1 MAKKADDLKNLAG
14 DLKSIFSE
22 IGSLVDQL
30 NEKLGKTADI
40 SEKISDSQSKNKDLS
55 KEIVYDDEYREG
67 VIKKIAKLNDE
78 DRKALLE
85 KLKTGKGFT
94 KELGSQA
101 GLMGKNGTLAGAAA
115 ASHFKSM
122 KGIEKQIQGQA
133 MLIKGAKS
141 FQAILGLMN
150 RAMDQMIVE
159 FGKAEKE
166 VTQMGKGLNLSKLE
180 AGGVRANFAQIA
192 MDSGDIRVNTSRLV
206 KANADLNTQ
215 LGTATVFS
223 DELLTTTTK
232 LTEVVGLSAEAAGS
246 LAFQAQRSG
255 TSLREVE
262 ENVLEISYG
271 LQQSAGTSLNM
282 KDVLE
287 ATGKVSG
294 QLRAQLGAN
303 PEAIAEAV
311 TKAKLL
317 GAELEDLAKAGETL
331 LDFESSIEKELE
343 AELLTGKQLNL
354 ERARAAA
361 LAGDQAT
368 LADELAKNMGSF
380 SEFSN
385 MNVLQQQKL
394 AEAMGMSADQVSDML
409 FKQETMGMNAE
420 QLRAVGKGELAD
432 RMEMLDLEERRN
444 LAQEKLAGAM
454 GDVAMAVLP
463 VVEFFGSIFEFVTG
477 TQAVLVPMVSIM
489 AALAAGAA
497 AYAGYM
503 AVAAIKNAGG
513 LGVMMAKA
521 AASIMTSASAMPIIG
536 IAAGLAGIAA
546 MYAMVKKAPK
556 VKDGFAPSSKGPFTI
571 TDNYGGMAMT
581 TPGDNLQ
588 VGPGRSG
595 GGRAQPIVIKNT
607 FDAFAASNGN
617 GRKGLGGTQ
626 EMQASPTFA

>member
-14 DLKSIFSE
+14 DLKDIFSE

-30 NEKLGKTADI
+30 NVKLGNTADI
-40 SEKISDSQSKNKDLS
+40 AGKLSDNQAKSKDLTQ
-55 KEIVYDDEYREG
+55 EIVYNEEYKEG
-67 VIKKIAKLNDE
+67 VAKKIAKLSDE
-78 DRKALLE
+78 ERKALLE
-85 KLKTGKGFT
+85 KLKTGKGFS
-94 KELGSQA
+94 KELGAQA
-101 GLMGKNGTLAGAAA
+101 GLMGKNGALAGAAA
-115 ASHFKSM
+115 ASHFKALGSM
-122 KGIEKQIQGQA
+122 EKMVKKQVEQNALADIYNKLG
-133 MLIKGAKS
+133 
-141 FQAILGLMN
+141 GLMN
-150 RAMDQMIVE
+150 RTLDEMIVQ
-159 FGKAEKE
+159 FSKAEKE
-166 VTQMGKGLNLSKLE
+166 VTEMAKGLNLSKTE
-180 AGGVRANFAQIA
+180 AMDVRKNFSQIA
-192 MDSGDIRVNTSRLV
+192 LDSGDVRVNTSRLV
-206 KANADLNTQ
+206 KANADLNAQ

-223 DELLTTTTK
+223 GELLVTTSK

-354 ERARAAA
+354 EKARAAA

-444 LAQEKLAGAM
+444 LAQEKLVGLL
-454 GDVAMAVLP
+454 GDVAAAFMPIVDAVAS
-463 VVEFFGSIFEFVTG
+463 VFEFITG
-477 TQAVLVPMVSIM
+477 TKAVMVPLVGIM
-489 AALAAGAA
+489 TALATAAGMFAA
-497 AYAGYM
+497 KSAI
-503 AVAAIKNAGG
+503 AATKSM
-513 LGVMMAKA
+513 VKA
-521 AASIMTSASAMPIIG
+521 AAETFGSFAKIPFGIG
-536 IAAGLAGIAA
+536 IPLAIGAVA
-546 MYAMVKKAPK
+546 SMYSLFKKAPK
-556 VKDGFAPSSKGPFTI
+556 VKDGIAPASRGPFTI
-571 TDNYGGMAMT
+571 RDNYGAIGTT
-581 TPGDNLQ
+581 TPGDALTTSPN
-588 VGPGRSG
+588 VGKSSG
-595 GGRAQPIVIKNT
+595 GAQPIVIKNT

>member
-14 DLKSIFSE
+14 DLKDIFSE

-30 NEKLGKTADI
+30 NVKLGNTADI
-40 SEKISDSQSKNKDLS
+40 AGKLSDNQAKSKDLTQ
-55 KEIVYDDEYREG
+55 EIVYNEEYKEG
-67 VIKKIAKLNDE
+67 VAKKIAKLSDE
-78 DRKALLE
+78 ERKALLE
-85 KLKTGKGFT
+85 KLKTGKGFS
-94 KELGSQA
+94 KELGAQA
-101 GLMGKNGTLAGAAA
+101 GLMGKNGALAGAAA
-115 ASHFKSM
+115 ASHFKALGAM
-122 KGIEKQIQGQA
+122 EK
-133 MLIKGAKS
+133 MIKKQVQQNALAEIYNKFG
-141 FQAILGLMN
+141 GLMN
-150 RAMDQMIVE
+150 RTLDEMITQ
-159 FGKAEKE
+159 FMKAEKE
-166 VTQMGKGLNLSKLE
+166 VTEMAKGLNLSKTE
-180 AGGVRANFAQIA
+180 AMDVRENFSKIA
-192 MDSGDIRVNTSRLV
+192 LDSGDIRVNTSRLV
-206 KANADLNTQ
+206 KANADLNAQ

-223 DELLTTTTK
+223 GELLTTTSK

-380 SEFSN
+380 SEFSS

-409 FKQETMGMNAE
+409 FDQETMGMNAE

-444 LAQEKLAGAM
+444 LAQEKLAGLL
-454 GDVAMAVLP
+454 GDVASAMMPIVEGFANVL
-463 VVEFFGSIFEFVTG
+463 EFVTG
-477 TQAVLVPMVSIM
+477 TKAVLVPLVGVL

-497 AYAGYM
+497 AF
-503 AVAAIKNAGG
+503 AAKSAYGAIQTQIQAAGG
-513 LGVMMAKA
+513 IMKAFAQIPLG
-521 AASIMTSASAMPIIG
+521 IG
-536 IAAGLAGIAA
+536 IPAGLAAVAA
-546 MYAMVKKAPK
+546 MYAMVRKVPK
-556 VKDGFAPSSKGPFTI
+556 VKDGIADASRGPFTI
-571 TDNYGGMAMT
+571 TDNYGAIGST
-581 TPGDNLQ
+581 TPGDGLFVSPNA
-588 VGPGRSG
+588 GRSSG
-595 GGRAQPIVIKNT
+595 AAAQPIVIKNT

>member
-14 DLKSIFSE
+14 DLKDIFSE

-30 NEKLGKTADI
+30 NVKLGNTADI
-40 SEKISDSQSKNKDLS
+40 AGKLSDNQAKSKDLTQ
-55 KEIVYDDEYREG
+55 EIVYNEEYKEG
-67 VIKKIAKLNDE
+67 VAKKIAKLSDE
-78 DRKALLE
+78 ERKALLE
-85 KLKTGKGFT
+85 KLKTGRGFS
-94 KELGSQA
+94 KELGTQA
-101 GLMGKNGTLAGAAA
+101 GLLGKNGALAGAAA
-115 ASHFKSM
+115 ASHFKALGGM
-122 KGIEKQIQGQA
+122 EK
-133 MLIKGAKS
+133 MIKKQVQQNALADIYNKLG
-141 FQAILGLMN
+141 GLMN
-150 RAMDQMIVE
+150 RSLDEMIVQ
-159 FGKAEKE
+159 FSKAEKE
-166 VTQMGKGLNLSKLE
+166 VTEMAKGLNLSKTE
-180 AGGVRANFAQIA
+180 AMDVRENFSKIA
-192 MDSGDIRVNTSRLV
+192 LDSGDIRVNTSRLV
-206 KANADLNTQ
+206 KANADLNAQ

-223 DELLTTTTK
+223 GELLTTTSK

-255 TSLREVE
+255 TSLRAVE

-303 PEAIAEAV
+303 PKAIAEAV

-317 GAELEDLAKAGETL
+317 GAELEDLAAAGKQL
-331 LDFESSIEKELE
+331 LDFESSIEQELE

-354 ERARAAA
+354 EKARAAA

-380 SEFSN
+380 SDFTK
-385 MNVLQQQKL
+385 MNTLQQDAL
-394 AEAMGMSADQVSDML
+394 AKSMGMSTDALSDML

-420 QLRAVGKGELAD
+420 QLRSVGKGELAD
-432 RMEMLDLEERRN
+432 RMELLDLEERRN
-444 LAQEKLAGAM
+444 LAQEKLAGLM
-454 GDVAMAVLP
+454 GDVAAAFMPIVDAVAK
-463 VVEFFGSIFEFVTG
+463 VFEFITG
-477 TQAVLVPMVSIM
+477 TKAVMVPLVGIM
-489 AALAAGAA
+489 TALATAAGMFAAKSAYAA
-497 AYAGYM
+497 AQSM
-503 AVAAIKNAGG
+503 V
-513 LGVMMAKA
+513 KA
-521 AASIMTSASAMPIIG
+521 AAETFGSFAKIPFGIG
-536 IAAGLAGIAA
+536 IPLAIGAVA
-546 MYAMVKKAPK
+546 SMYSLFKKAPK

-571 TDNYGGMAMT
+571 TDNYGGMATT

-595 GGRAQPIVIKNT
+595 GGNAQPIIIKNT

-617 GRKGLGGTQ
+617 GRKGLGGAQ

>member
-14 DLKSIFSE
+14 DLKDIFSE

-30 NEKLGKTADI
+30 NVKLGNTADI
-40 SEKISDSQSKNKDLS
+40 AGKLNDNQAKSKDLTQ
-55 KEIVYDDEYREG
+55 EIVYNEEYKEG
-67 VIKKIAKLNDE
+67 VAKKIAKLSDE
-78 DRKALLE
+78 ERKALLE
-85 KLKTGKGFT
+85 KLKTGKGFS
-94 KELGSQA
+94 KELGAQA
-101 GLMGKNGTLAGAAA
+101 GLIGKNGALAGAAA
-115 ASHFKSM
+115 ASHFKALGAM
-122 KGIEKQIQGQA
+122 EKMVKKQVQANALADIQNKLG
-133 MLIKGAKS
+133 
-141 FQAILGLMN
+141 GLMN
-150 RAMDQMIVE
+150 RALDEMIVQ
-159 FGKAEKE
+159 FSKAEKE
-166 VTQMGKGLNLSKLE
+166 VVGMAKGLNLSKTE
-180 AGGVRANFAQIA
+180 AMDVRKNFSQIA
-192 MDSGDIRVNTSRLV
+192 LDSGDIRVNTSRLV
-206 KANADLNTQ
+206 KANADLNAQ

-223 DELLTTTTK
+223 GELLTTTSK
-232 LTEVVGLSAEAAGS
+232 LTETVGLSAEAAGS

-303 PEAIAEAV
+303 PKAIAEAV

-317 GAELEDLAKAGETL
+317 GAELEDLAKAGESL

-380 SEFSN
+380 SEFSD

-409 FKQETMGMNAE
+409 FDQETMGMNAE

-444 LAQEKLAGAM
+444 LAQEKLVGLM
-454 GDVAMAVLP
+454 GDVAAAFMP
-463 VVEFFGSIFEFVTG
+463 IVEMFASVFEFIMG
-477 TQAVLVPMVSIM
+477 TKAVMVPLVGVMT
-489 AALAAGAA
+489 ALAASAAMFAANAAKGAVQSMIKSA
-497 AYAGYM
+497 AETFGSYAKIPFGLGIPLAVG
-503 AVAAIKNAGG
+503 AVA
-513 LGVMMAKA
+513 
-521 AASIMTSASAMPIIG
+521 S
-536 IAAGLAGIAA
+536 
-546 MYAMVKKAPK
+546 MYALFRKAPK

-571 TDNYGGMAMT
+571 TDNYGGMATT
-581 TPGDNLQ
+581 TPGDNVQ

>member
-14 DLKSIFSE
+14 DLKDIFSE

-30 NEKLGKTADI
+30 NVKLGNTADI
-40 SEKISDSQSKNKDLS
+40 AGKLSDNQAKSKDLTQ
-55 KEIVYDDEYREG
+55 EIVYNEEYKEG
-67 VIKKIAKLNDE
+67 VAKKIAKLSDE
-78 DRKALLE
+78 ERKALLE
-85 KLKTGKGFT
+85 KLKTGKGFS
-94 KELGSQA
+94 KELGAQA
-101 GLMGKNGTLAGAAA
+101 GLMGKNGALAGAAA
-115 ASHFKSM
+115 ASHFKALGSM
-122 KGIEKQIQGQA
+122 EKMVKKQVEQNALADIYNKLG
-133 MLIKGAKS
+133 
-141 FQAILGLMN
+141 GLMN
-150 RAMDQMIVE
+150 RTLDEMIAQ
-159 FGKAEKE
+159 FSKAEKE
-166 VTQMGKGLNLSKLE
+166 VTEMAKTLNLSKTE
-180 AGGVRANFAQIA
+180 AMGVRDGFREIA
-192 MDSGDIRVNTSRLV
+192 INSGYIRVNTSRLV
-206 KANADLNTQ
+206 KANADLNAQ
-215 LGTATVFS
+215 LGTAAVFS
-223 DELLTTTTK
+223 GELLVTTSK

-354 ERARAAA
+354 EKARAAA

-380 SEFSN
+380 SEFSD

-409 FKQETMGMNAE
+409 FEQETMGMNAE

-444 LAQEKLAGAM
+444 LAQEKLAGLL
-454 GDVAMAVLP
+454 GDVAAAMMPIVDAFAGV
-463 VVEFFGSIFEFVTG
+463 FEFIMG
-477 TQAVLVPMVSIM
+477 TKAVLVPLVGVM
-489 AALAAGAA
+489 AALATSAA
-497 AYAGYM
+497 M
-503 AVAAIKNAGG
+503 FAAKS
-513 LGVMMAKA
+513 AKA
-521 AASIMTSASAMPIIG
+521 AYHSMIKSAAETFGSFAKIPFGIG
-536 IAAGLAGIAA
+536 IPLAIGAVA
-546 MYAMVKKAPK
+546 SMYALFKKAPK

-571 TDNYGGMAMT
+571 TDNYGNMGRT
-581 TPGDNLQ
+581 TPGDN
-588 VGPGRSG
+588 VTVSPNAGSPARM
-595 GGRAQPIVIKNT
+595 QPIVIKNNW
-607 FDAFAASNGN
+607 DAFAASNGN
-617 GRKGLGGTQ
+617 GRKGLAGTQ
-626 EMQASPTFA
+626 ELQATNTLV

>member
-1 MAKKADDLKNLAG
+1 MAKKAEDLKNLAG
-14 DLKSIFSE
+14 DLKDIFSE

-30 NEKLGKTADI
+30 NAKLGNTADI
-40 SEKISDSQSKNKDLS
+40 AGKLSDNQAKSKDLTQ
-55 KEIVYDDEYREG
+55 EIVYNEEYKEG
-67 VIKKIAKLNDE
+67 VAKKIAKLSDE
-78 DRKALLE
+78 ERKSLLE
-85 KLKTGKGFT
+85 KLKTGKGFS
-94 KELGSQA
+94 KELGTQA
-101 GLMGKNGTLAGAAA
+101 GLMGKNGALAGAAA
-115 ASHFKSM
+115 ASHFKALGTM
-122 KGIEKQIQGQA
+122 EKMVKKQVQANALADIQNKLG
-133 MLIKGAKS
+133 
-141 FQAILGLMN
+141 GLMN
-150 RAMDQMIVE
+150 RALDEMIVQ
-159 FGKAEKE
+159 FSKAEKE
-166 VTQMGKGLNLSKLE
+166 VVGMAKGLNLSKDE
-180 AGGVRANFAQIA
+180 AMDVRASFAQIA
-192 MDSGDIRVNTSRLV
+192 LDSGDIRVNTSRLV
-206 KANADLNTQ
+206 KANADLNAQ

-223 DELLTTTTK
+223 GELLTTTSK

-262 ENVLEISYG
+262 ENVLAVSYG

-317 GAELEDLAKAGETL
+317 GAELEDLAKAGEQL

-354 ERARAAA
+354 EKARAAA

-380 SEFSN
+380 SDFTN
-385 MNVLQQQKL
+385 MNTLQQQKL

>member
-1 MAKKADDLKNLAG
+1 MAKKAEDLKNLAG

-30 NEKLGKTADI
+30 NEKLGNTADI
-40 SEKISDSQSKNKDLS
+40 AGKINDNQAKSKDLTQ
-55 KEIVYDDEYREG
+55 EIVYNDEYREG
-67 VIKKIAKLNDE
+67 VAKKIAALSDKDK
-78 DRKALLE
+78 KALLE
-85 KLKTGKGFT
+85 KLKTGKGFS
-94 KELGSQA
+94 KELGAQV
-101 GLMGKNGTLAGAAA
+101 GLMGKEGALAGASA
-115 ASHFKSM
+115 ASHFKKMGSL
-122 KGIEKQIQGQA
+122 EKEIKKQEKINALAHIQNKLG
-133 MLIKGAKS
+133 
-141 FQAILGLMN
+141 GLMN
-150 RAMDQMIVE
+150 RAMDEMINQ
-159 FGKAEKE
+159 FLIAEKE
-166 VTQMGKGLNLSKLE
+166 IVGMAKGLNLSKTE
-180 AGGVRANFAQIA
+180 ALQVRDGFREIA
-192 MDSGDIRVNTSRLV
+192 LSSGDIRVNTSRLV
-206 KANADLNTQ
+206 KANADLNAQ

-223 DELLTTTTK
+223 GELLVTTSK

-282 KDVLE
+282 KEILE

-317 GAELEDLAKAGETL
+317 GVELEDLAKAGEQL

-380 SEFSN
+380 TEFSG
-385 MNVLQQQKL
+385 MNTLQQQKL

-409 FKQETMGMNAE
+409 FDQETMGMNAE

-444 LAQEKLAGAM
+444 LAQEKLVGLM
-454 GDVAMAVLP
+454 GDAASAVLP
-463 VVEFFGSIFEFVTG
+463 IVESFASVFEFVMG
-477 TQAVLVPMVSIM
+477 TKAVLTPLVGVM

-497 AYAGYM
+497 AF
-503 AVAAIKNAGG
+503 AAKSAYGALMSSIKAAGG
-513 LGVMMAKA
+513 IMASFAK
-521 AASIMTSASAMPIIG
+521 IPFGIG
-536 IAAGLAGIAA
+536 IPAGLAAVAA
-546 MYAMVKKAPK
+546 MYAVMRKAPK

-588 VGPGRSG
+588 ASPGRSG